1 MMIGLGFRECV
12 FGSLLHDE
20 RGCMTGPSS
29 LPCSERGYSP
39 SPSVAD
45 VRSNR
50 LIYLNNC
57 TVAVLAGRLK
67 ARRKRKIY
75 LGDYSSRA
83 ACCPLEGCLAA
94 DANQFPSDSFRAAS
108 G

>member
-1 MMIGLGFRECV
+1 MMIGLGFRACV
-12 FGSLLHDE
+12 FGSLLRDE
-20 RGCMTGPSS
+20 RGCITGPSS
-29 LPCSERGYSP
+29 LPCSESGYSP
-39 SPSVAD
+39 SPGVAD

-57 TVAVLAGRLK
+57 TVAVLAGRVQ

-75 LGDYSSRA
+75 LGDYGSRA
-83 ACCPLEGCLAA
+83 TCCPLEGCLAA